1 MKKRAAWF
9 IAIGI
14 LCLVLLAVCVS
25 DISRSFVVRV
35 DNNSWSANEPT
46 PVSAPVTYTDKN
58 GVTRSIADD
67 PPASEWDGPWDNN
80 LVAPSEEVWGVTPD
94 GDSDYLRSTDFKT
107 YEDYRAYMD
116 YKYHND
122 DPEATPPVI
131 HYKDPS
137 AGTAVERNL
146 DPGPGPDMNPSYR
159 NG

>member
-46 PVSAPVTYTDKN
+46 PVSAPVTYTDEN

-80 LVAPSEEVWGVTPD
+80 LVASSEEVWGVTPD
-94 GDSDYLRSTDFKT
+94 GDREHPLPRGVTA
-107 YEDYRAYMD
+107 EDAAGLNLE
-116 YKYHND
+116 HV
-122 DPEATPPVI
+122 PE
-131 HYKDPS
+131 PS
-137 AGTAVERNL
+137 SKSPRNNGSVVGVDAGWNI

-159 NG
+159 NS